1 MFIDKK
7 NNKGCLKSLLLSFS
21 VASVVLCYSV
31 KTQAVEILC
40 STPDMVSAK
49 ADEEKPSGFNVVS
62 QGGMS
67 VEDVVEIFSNGT
79 KNIGYAN
86 ILICMFPEESEV
98 TQQLYNMLG
107 IKATVTQ
114 SFTSKSAVIDRRV
127 KIVNS
132 YSDMISCVSNAY
144 PSVGYVDSLAAANKV
159 LSCM

>member
-1 MFIDKK
+1 MFIDKI
-7 NNKGCLKSLLLSFS
+7 NNKGCLKSLLFTFS

-31 KTQAVEILC
+31 NTQAVEILC
-40 STPDMVSAK
+40 STPDMVAAK
-49 ADEEKPSGFNVVS
+49 AAEEKPIGFNVVS

-67 VEDVVEIFSNGT
+67 VEDIVDIFSNGT
-79 KNIGYAN
+79 KNIGYDN

-107 IKATVTQ
+107 IKSTVTQ
-114 SFTSKSAVIDRRV
+114 SFTSKNSVIDRRV

-132 YSDMISCVSNAY
+132 YNAMISCVSNTY
-144 PSVGYVDSLAAANKV
+144 PSVGYVDSLATANKV